1 MHINEINTS
10 LNFSHRWLFCIF
22 DGLVIHRCTSRK
34 PQRTVPFPVIFA
46 RKAAHRTGKLMSQWP
61 SVCCWLEHLGN
72 LFVIDFFP
80 CSISRAHPNSGCYCD
95 LSRTLPLPI
104 ISTVMLHLP
113 LFTRLSF
120 SVLHCLVSAEWV
132 LPPPPP
138 HPSMAYLSMCMTVSK
153 LGHCVW
159 RFSILE
165 RQNDNDERGV
175 LFE

>member
-1 MHINEINTS
+1 MGWLFTDVLVES
-10 LNFSHRWLFCIF
+10 LNELFLSLSYLP
-22 DGLVIHRCTSRK
+22 GRLHT
-34 PQRTVPFPVIFA
+34 
-46 RKAAHRTGKLMSQWP
+46 
-61 SVCCWLEHLGN
+61 ELGN
-72 LFVIDFFP
+72 WWASDHLSAVDLNTWEIYLWLIFFP
-80 CSISRAHPNSGCYCD
+80 SSISRTHPNSGWYCD

-120 SVLHCLVSAEWV
+120 SVLHFLVSAEWV

-138 HPSMAYLSMCMTVSK
+138 RPSMAYLSICMTVCK